1 LGADLPTLLSLL
13 AYSLPPLP
21 SFERIIASW
30 GGMEG
35 ERSITS
41 GNWLNYKLAAMSS
54 AVDRIPPTPCPLRL
68 YQEFMENCGWAHLLY
83 QVHGRIEKLPFIS

>member
-1 LGADLPTLLSLL
+1 
-13 AYSLPPLP
+13 
-21 SFERIIASW
+21 
-30 GGMEG
+30 MQG

-54 AVDRIPPTPCPLRL
+54 AAHRIPPTTCPSEL

-83 QVHGRIEKLPFIS
+83 QGMAE